1 MNTLKKLAAL
11 LLAACLCLASF
22 AGCSEKGAGNED
34 NAPAQTNEP
43 VTGVENPADD
53 EPEVVAGEE
62 RIDPDLPADLDFG
75 GHAFQIL
82 NNDHSI
88 PLWTQRDI
96 GAEELTGEPINDAVF
111 NRNNTVSEKYNC
123 EVVSRKTLN
132 LSGEL
137 TTAIKSGDQSAD
149 LATVALRT
157 FSAKAQDGSFVEL
170 NSVSSLDLT
179 KPWYDQNSVAE
190 VSINHKLYGAAS
202 DITLMDKQATTAMV
216 FSKPLYEDYGFMD
229 SYGSFYDLVREGKWT
244 YDVLYKMATSVSS
257 DLDGDGKRT
266 KEDLYGLLFQ
276 RDTLTS
282 FFNGFGLAVMTKNAE
297 DIPEPTLM
305 TEQGSDALDRIF
317 DLLYQEDYCMN
328 VMITFGE
335 DYTDNMVK
343 MFEQKQSLFLWI
355 RFADVENL
363 RAMDIDFG
371 ISPVPMRDEAQT
383 RYYSSVNPYVGTLTC
398 IPQCA
403 YDVEMTGYFVEA
415 LASESHYRL
424 LPEYYEIN
432 LKGKV
437 ARDQESSDMM
447 DTIFSSRIYDL
458 GQIYDPGDFA
468 NTLIYMTMS
477 HDRDVASK
485 WAKTS
490 KIVNKT
496 LEKMLAK
503 FAD

>member
-1 MNTLKKLAAL
+1 MKKIISLLLASLL
-11 LLAACLCLASF
+11 LLAAF
-22 AGCSEKGAGNED
+22 AGCSEGGED
-34 NAPAQTNEP
+34 NGDAPEAAPQQTDDVSP
-43 VTGVENPADD
+43 AADD
-53 EPEVVAGEE
+53 EPEIEAGEE

-82 NNDHSI
+82 NNDHTI

-96 GAEELTGEPINDAVF
+96 GAEELTGEAINDAVF
-111 NRNNTVSEKYNC
+111 NRNGTVSEKYNC

-132 LSGEL
+132 LAGEL
-137 TTAIKSGDQSAD
+137 STAIKSGDQSAD
-149 LATVALRT
+149 LATVQLRT
-157 FSAKAQDGSFVEL
+157 FSSKAQDGSFVEL
-170 NSVSSLDLT
+170 HSVPSLDLT

-190 VSINHKLYGAAS
+190 VSIKHKLYGAAT

-216 FSKPLYEDYGFMD
+216 FSKPVYEDYGFLGT
-229 SYGSFYDLVREGKWT
+229 YGSFYDLVREGKWT
-244 YDVLYKMATSVSS
+244 YDVLYNMATSVSA

-282 FFNGFGLAVMTKNAE
+282 FFNGFGQAVMTKNAD

-305 TEQGSDALDRIF
+305 TEQGSDTLDRIF

-371 ISPVPMRDEAQT
+371 ISPVPLRDESQS

-415 LASESHYRL
+415 LASESHYRV

-437 ARDQESSDMM
+437 ARDQESRDMM

-490 KIVNKT
+490 KVVNKT

-503 FAD
+503 FED

>member
-371 ISPVPMRDEAQT
+371 ISPVPMRDEAKT

>member
-1 MNTLKKLAAL
+1 T
-11 LLAACLCLASF
+11 
-22 AGCSEKGAGNED
+22 
-34 NAPAQTNEP
+34 
-43 VTGVENPADD
+43 
-53 EPEVVAGEE
+53 EE
-62 RIDPDLPADLDFG
+62 TADPDARLDSGLPDADYGGYKFNIYIHNTITNDFE
-75 GHAFQIL
+75 
-82 NNDHSI
+82 
-88 PLWTQRDI
+88 
-96 GAEELTGEPINDAVF
+96 AEELTGEPINDAVF

-371 ISPVPMRDEAQT
+371 ISPVPMRDEAKT

>member
-1 MNTLKKLAAL
+1 MKKTISACLAAIL
-11 LLAACLCLASF
+11 LLASF
-22 AGCSEKGAGNED
+22 AGCSEKGGNTD
-34 NAPAQTNEP
+34 TPANAPAQANDP
-43 VTGVENPADD
+43 ASVEIADD
-53 EPEVVAGEE
+53 APETEAGEE

-75 GHAFQIL
+75 GHEFQIL

-96 GAEELTGEPINDAVF
+96 GAEELTGEAINDAVF
-111 NRNNTVSEKYNC
+111 NRNATVGEKYNC
-123 EVVSRKTLN
+123 VVVSRKTLN
-132 LSGEL
+132 LSGDL
-137 TTAIKSGDQSAD
+137 STAIKSDDQSAD
-149 LATVALRT
+149 LATVQLRT

-170 NSVSSLDLT
+170 HTVSSLDLA
-179 KPWYDQNSVAE
+179 KPWYDQNSVKE
-190 VSINHKLYGAAS
+190 ISINHKLYGAAT

-216 FSKPLYEDYGFMD
+216 FSKPVYEDYGFGAK
-229 SYGSFYDLVREGKWT
+229 YGSFYDLVREGKWT
-244 YDVLYKMATSVSS
+244 YEVLYDMATSVSD
-257 DLDGDGKRT
+257 DLDGDGART

-282 FFNGFGLAVMTKNAE
+282 LFNGFGLAVMTKNAD

-305 TEQGSDALDRIF
+305 TEQGSDALDKIF

-335 DYTDNMVK
+335 DYTENMVN
-343 MFEQKQSLFLWI
+343 MFEEKKSLILWI

-371 ISPVPMRDEAQT
+371 IVPVPLYTEAQS

-403 YDVEMTGYFVEA
+403 YDTEMTGYFVEA
-415 LASESHYRL
+415 LASESHYRV

-437 ARDQESSDMM
+437 ARDQESRDMM

-468 NTLIYMTMS
+468 NTLIYMTMN

-485 WAKTS
+485 WAKS
-490 KIVNKT
+490 GKLVQKT
-496 LEKMLAK
+496 LDKMLAK
-503 FAD
+503 FED